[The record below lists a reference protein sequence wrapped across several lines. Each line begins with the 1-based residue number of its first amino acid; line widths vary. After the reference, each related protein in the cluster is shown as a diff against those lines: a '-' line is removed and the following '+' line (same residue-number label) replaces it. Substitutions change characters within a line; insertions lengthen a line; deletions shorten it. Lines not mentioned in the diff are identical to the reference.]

1 VGDVLEVN
9 GGVLQVGNEAAAR
22 FEAGIEAAACS
33 ETRDE
38 AVACSRAG
46 IEDGIWWRRGSV

>member
-1 VGDVLEVN
+1 VLEVN
-9 GGVLQVGNEAAAR
+9 DGVLQVGNEAAAC

-46 IEDGIWWRRGSV
+46 IEDGIRWRRGSV